1 MAITVAQK
9 SRAYRVFEGDG
20 LKMKLVTIDLGTYA
34 TNGIAIAA
42 SDCGMDHIFALFIE
56 EPFTTNIK
64 AVRFDRANMKIVA
77 YSDQD
82 ATEVSASTD
91 LAGQLLNAIVVG
103 V

>member
-1 MAITVAQK
+1 MAITVLKKNQAW
-9 SRAYRVFEGDG
+9 RVFEGDG
-20 LKMKLVTIDLGTYA
+20 LKMKFVTIDLGTYA
-34 TNGIAIAA
+34 TNGVAIAA

-64 AVRFDRANMKIVA
+64 AVRFDRANMKIVG

-82 ATEVSASTD
+82 ATEITNSTD